1 MEIALWSFTPYQNQF
16 RMKTYKFKQW
26 IFDIARLLIDIYEFF
41 YRIATT
47 VLLMIEVTRKTNLK
61 TENVQKTKRWNDG
74 MKLLGAKK
82 K

>member
-26 IFDIARLLIDIYEFF
+26 IFDIARLFDWYIWVF

-47 VLLMIEVTRKTNLK
+47 VLLMIEVTHKTNLN
-61 TENVQKTKRWNDG
+61 TENVQKQRDEMMEWNF
-74 MKLLGAKK
+74 
-82 K
+82 